1 MLFILYILINNTHIY
16 TLQDT
21 VAATTSQKALKLKS
35 NIQEWSHPHLK
46 CMHPGFSI
54 LYRIPYLNKMESHN
68 AFGILISMCL
78 FYIVLYVYGDVFALG
93 LQE

>member
-35 NIQEWSHPHLK
+35 NIQE
-46 CMHPGFSI
+46 
-54 LYRIPYLNKMESHN
+54 
-68 AFGILISMCL
+68 
-78 FYIVLYVYGDVFALG
+78 
-93 LQE
+93 